1 MNELKIGNI
10 KLSAKSRPVFVA
22 EISANHKQSISV
34 AKKLLNAAKKS
45 GADFVKLQLY
55 EPSDMT
61 LNIKNKDFII
71 KDPKSPWYKKTLFKL
86 YEKSCTKKSLFLKIF
101 NYAKTINL
109 KCFTSVFDVNSVD
122 FLEKL
127 NVPAYKISSFEI
139 NHIPL
144 IKKVSQ
150 TNKPII
156 FSTGVANYSEIY
168 EAIKICKKNNNNKI
182 IILHCSSEYPA
193 DLKNC
198 NLKHIELLKKKFK
211 CLVGFSDHTTGI
223 IAPLSAI
230 SQGAVLIEKHFK
242 LNNKLNFIDGSFSLT
257 PKEFS
262 SMVLIGK
269 KLPFTLGDKSFASN
283 SSVKFNSKFKRSI
296 YISKNTKK
304 GEKLS
309 KKNIS
314 VIRSTKGLHPRNY
327 EKVLK
332 KIFTRSLRAGV
343 PLQKKHFK

>member
-1 MNELKIGNI
+1 MNGLKIGNV
-10 KLSAKSRPVFVA
+10 KLSTKNKPVFVA
-22 EISANHKQSISV
+22 EISANHNQSISV
-34 AKKLLNAAKKS
+34 AKKLLDSAKKS

-55 EPSDMT
+55 EPLDMT
-61 LNIKNKDFII
+61 LNVKNKDFVI
-71 KDPKSPWYKKTLFKL
+71 KDRKSPWYKKSLFKL
-86 YEKSCTKKSLFLKIF
+86 YEKSCTNKSLFLKIF
-101 NYAKTINL
+101 NYAKSINL
-109 KCFTSVFDVNSVD
+109 KCFTSVFDVGSVD

-127 NVPAYKISSFEI
+127 NMPAYKISSFEI

-144 IKKVSQ
+144 IKRVSK

-168 EAIKICKKNNNNKI
+168 EAIKVCKKNNNNKI

-193 DLKNC
+193 ELKNC
-198 NLKHIELLKKKFK
+198 NLKHIDVLKKKYK

-223 IAPLSAI
+223 TAPLSAI
-230 SQGAVLIEKHFK
+230 AQGAVLIEKHFK
-242 LNNKLNFIDGSFSLT
+242 LNNKSNFIDGDFSLT
-257 PKEFS
+257 PEEFS
-262 SMVLIGK
+262 SMVSVGK
-269 KLPFTLGDKSFASN
+269 NLHLTLGKKSFASN
-283 SSVKFNSKFKRSI
+283 QSIKFNSKFKRSI
-296 YISKNTKK
+296 YISKNSKK

-314 VIRSTKGLHPRNY
+314 VIRSNKGLHSRNY

-332 KIFTRSLRAGV
+332 KIFTRNLRAGE